1 MLKDWKRGRAET
13 LVLLTVIIGLALA
26 CRPTRTGVPA
36 GPATQPAQGS
46 GEDSD
51 TSPPALPD
59 KLGIRPD
66 TTMVVAR
73 PDSGDFYYRTL
84 IQVAFH
90 DTTSG
95 ITIKRIFYQYG
106 GTIVGGNPK
115 LGPRGTYVIQV
126 EDRGPKWKP
135 LEVLVDSIRKE
146 PGVFSAGP
154 TPFRARTNERD
165 SLELAA
171 RVARG
176 TARLKRLT

>member
-1 MLKDWKRGRAET
+1 MTNDWKRGRAQT
-13 LVLLTVIIGLALA
+13 LVLLTVFFGVALA
-26 CRPTRTGVPA
+26 CRPTPTGIPA

-46 GEDSD
+46 GEDGD
-51 TSPPALPD
+51 TAPPQLPD
-59 KLGIRPD
+59 KLGIKPD
-66 TTMVVAR
+66 TTLVVAR

-106 GTIVGGNPK
+106 ATIVGGNPK
-115 LGPRGTYVIQV
+115 LGPRGTYVVQV
-126 EDRGPKWKP
+126 EDRGPKWKA
-135 LEVLVDSIRKE
+135 LEALVDSLRRE

-165 SLELAA
+165 SLELAVRIGRA
-171 RVARG
+171 P
-176 TARLKRLT
+176 ARLRT

>member
-1 MLKDWKRGRAET
+1 MMKDWKRGQAEA
-13 LVLLTVIIGLALA
+13 LVLLTVAIGLVLA
-26 CRPTRTGVPA
+26 CRPSGAGVPA
-36 GPATQPAQGS
+36 GPATQPVQGS

-51 TSPPALPD
+51 TSPPALPE
-59 KLGIRPD
+59 KLGIAPD
-66 TTMVVAR
+66 TTLVVAR

-95 ITIKRIFYQYG
+95 ITIKKVFYRYN

-135 LEVLVDSIRKE
+135 LEALVDSIRAE

-165 SLELAA
+165 SLGMAVGMGRAA
-171 RVARG
+171 APLRA
-176 TARLKRLT
+176 